1 VRESSWPTWLSSRC
15 QSMVNTS
22 MRYPFLLRRVS
33 ASQCTLLAGCGMSGL
48 RSMAPKATSS
58 GPPLAQWSG
67 ILRLIYRLVF
77 ITIYPT
83 HKASHI
89 SASKDPSMLN
99 AHSMSGPFLL
109 DPDLVDDR
117 TSDSSAISI
126 RRADFAQGVT
136 DCDGTCLM
144 TGATSNFQA
153 CHIIPHAK
161 GNQVC
166 SEYLNHSQFSFQ
178 AQYIN
183 SLADHRNVLDPPLD
197 DINDPRNGIL
207 LQVTL
212 HRPFGA
218 SMVAFLQVS
227 YFAQLSSMWLN

>member
-1 VRESSWPTWLSSRC
+1 
-15 QSMVNTS
+15 
-22 MRYPFLLRRVS
+22 
-33 ASQCTLLAGCGMSGL
+33 
-48 RSMAPKATSS
+48 MAPKATSP

-89 SASKDPSMLN
+89 SAFKDLSMLN
-99 AHSMSGPFLL
+99 AHSMSDPSLL
-109 DPDLVDDR
+109 DPDLMDDR
-117 TSDSSAISI
+117 TSDSSAIST
-126 RRADFAQGVT
+126 RRADFAQRVT
-136 DCDGTCLM
+136 DRDGTCLM

-178 AQYIN
+178 AQYMN
-183 SLADHRNVLDPPLD
+183 NLADHRNEVLDPPMD

-207 LQVTL
+207 LAVQL

-218 SMVAFLQVS
+218 SVVAFLQVS
-227 YFAQLSSMWLN
+227 YFAHLSSMWLN